1 MATNVSDRNGRALEY
16 KLADT
21 LSHEANFT
29 LTSQA
34 IAHNIRDYPKFQALP
49 ANLQTSYATA
59 SNKITSW
66 IKQGIS
72 ATTLA
77 TLDRL
82 VDDPNS
88 VADLV
93 ITTNTTTLQISLKHN
108 HQALKHPRPYS
119 FAQYCGYSLGSMQD
133 IQHRQLIKV
142 VANTFRRNTV
152 GNSLFNQCASNDIDA
167 LYLGVCNAC
176 ATSLNSWIGVDR
188 NVARNIF
195 MFLVSTGFYKVIV
208 ETRSGVVVKIQDYFS
223 IPSPSAV
230 TCSVS
235 GNRLILT
242 FNNGW
247 EINSRIHTASSRIS
261 ATGTQLDLKYDA
273 QRTQGTV
280 IENII

>member
-29 LTSQA
+29 LTAQA
-34 IAHNIRDYPKFQALP
+34 IAHNIRDYSKFQALP

-66 IKQGIS
+66 IKKKIS
-72 ATTLA
+72 ATALA
-77 TLDRL
+77 TVDRL
-82 VDDPNS
+82 VDNPNS

-93 ITTNTTTLQISLKHN
+93 ITTNTTKLEISLKHN

-119 FAQYCGYSLGSMQD
+119 FAQYCGYSTGSAQD
-133 IQHRQLIKV
+133 IQHRQLMKV
-142 VANTFRRNTV
+142 VAKTFRKNTV
-152 GNSLFNQCASNDIDA
+152 GNTLFNQCESSDIDA
-167 LYLGVCNAC
+167 LYFGVCNAC
-176 ATSLNSWIGVDR
+176 VTSLNSWISVDR
-188 NVARNIF
+188 SVARNLF
-195 MFLVSTGFYKVIV
+195 MFLVNTGFYKVIV

-223 IPSPSAV
+223 ISTPSAV
-230 TCSVS
+230 ACSVS
-235 GNRLILT
+235 GNRFILT

-261 ATGTQLDLKYDA
+261 AEETQLDLKFDA
-273 QRTQGTV
+273 QRTRGTV
-280 IENII
+280 VENTI